1 MSCACLLFF
10 LKSSLGPSGWPVVG
24 VWQSTAAPQVSGQW
38 NPSLSTVQTSGPPA
52 TPRPDCL
59 DIPARAQHVVKYRK
73 RKNASATGV
82 PWDVCPRAEGT
93 RQWDMSFLAAWYKHQ
108 PPTGYSSH
116 SAGNGKG
123 WAHLGLIRDPGKV
136 KPSQGGRRGHG
147 VDRHTGPATGLQTLA
162 QNPQRQICR
171 AAYVFFF
178 PIKANDDFKS
188 C

>member
-1 MSCACLLFF
+1 M
-10 LKSSLGPSGWPVVG
+10 
-24 VWQSTAAPQVSGQW
+24 
-38 NPSLSTVQTSGPPA
+38 
-52 TPRPDCL
+52 
-59 DIPARAQHVVKYRK
+59 VKYRK

-93 RQWDMSFLAAWYKHQ
+93 RQWDMGFLAAWYKHQ

-147 VDRHTGPATGLQTLA
+147 VDRRTGPVTGLQTLA

-171 AAYVFFF
+171 AAYGFFSPLKPMMTLNHVSAPVSHRVSLHAQEPPVLRDEGALHPQAGLGFHVFLL
-178 PIKANDDFKS
+178 NV
-188 C
+188 